1 MSERMFRELKQR
13 QGGIHV
19 ISSKRASLR
28 ESTKDLLAHT
38 VKFGQDNRQANPC
51 SDKTVQVGYHS
62 LELIPNSTSRYEGI
76 DNRERRCIMLA
87 LRCSRNAAS
96 RSRHAASRCITLTSR
111 FHHTYITLASRCIT
125 PASRYISTQANLCR
139 RRTNRRARGG
149 GGATPPET
157 A

>member
-1 MSERMFRELKQR
+1 MLERMFRELKQR

-28 ESTKDLLAHT
+28 ESTKDLLAQT

-96 RSRHAASRCITLTSR
+96 RSRHAASRPRHATSAHKR
-111 FHHTYITLASRCIT
+111 TFVGEEQIEEPGAVGEPPPPKRLNHYASPIDKT
-125 PASRYISTQANLCR
+125 IDDSTQ
-139 RRTNRRARGG
+139 
-149 GGATPPET
+149 
-157 A
+157 